1 MQSCRDR
8 KKSDNSEGQIQS
20 TVSFSSQTRRVCYA
34 LVVACH
40 FINLFFFFLCKINF
54 AKKGQLCSSACYI
67 HRNMRVK
74 RDLLR
79 Q

>member
-40 FINLFFFFLCKINF
+40 FINLFFFLCKINF

-67 HRNMRVK
+67 HCNMRVK